1 MKKRLIILLLTGV
14 TFLAGCGGSNDFNE
28 VSGLQGNP
36 VVVGPVCTDDAY
48 QTNQNTVLTVN
59 AANGVLANDAP
70 NGGTV
75 TAFDATSTQL
85 GTVNVNADG
94 AFTYTPAANFTGAD
108 IFTYT
113 VTNTA
118 GSATCSVTITVNPVN
133 GFFVDSANGNDGT
146 GSFTGGLPFQT
157 IQAAVTAAGTNQ
169 DIIVRPGNYT
179 GQINL
184 LNGQRLLG
192 SGSVLAQGTVPRP
205 VLTGPVIMADGN
217 TLDFLRI
224 ANSPDDA
231 VDGDDQNG
239 GTITNCEIDTTTGN
253 LGSGIQASDA
263 SGNWTISNNSITNCL
278 GAGIDFRTSGTD
290 TATVRANNNQITN
303 NDFNAIGFITSN
315 SSDLR
320 AQITGNTMTGNQAG
334 FTFEVIAGQTSTSC
348 FDIEGNTNDDT
359 YRISRVDVT
368 ATLEVEQYDPNSTFI
383 AINNNSGTVTVP
395 GGSTAPTSVAD
406 GSCGF

>member
-1 MKKRLIILLLTGV
+1 MKKQLIILLLGV

-94 AFTYTPAANFTGAD
+94 SFTYTPAANFTGAD

-192 SGSVLAQGTVPRP
+192 SGSALAQGAVRP
-205 VLTGPVIMADGN
+205 NLTGPVVLADGN

-224 ANSPDDA
+224 ANSPGNA

-239 GTITNCEIDTTTGN
+239 GTVTNCEITTATAAGVSAFRISGQWNISSNTVADTGSTGIPITTE
-253 LGSGIQASDA
+253 
-263 SGNWTISNNSITNCL
+263 
-278 GAGIDFRTSGTD
+278 GTD
-290 TATVRANNNQITN
+290 TAVVRVNNNIVTGN
-303 NDFNAIGFITSN
+303 MFNAIGFITSN

-320 AQITGNTMTGNQAG
+320 AQVAGNTMTGNQTG
-334 FTFEVIAGQTSTSC
+334 FTFEVIAGDTSTSC
-348 FDIEGNTNDDT
+348 YDIEGNTNDDT
-359 YRISRVDVT
+359 YRLSGDAT
-368 ATLEVEQYDPNSTFI
+368 ATFEVEEFNNLI
-383 AINNNSGTVTVP
+383 AVNNNSGTVTMS
-395 GGSTAPTSVAD
+395 GGSTAPTSVND
-406 GSCGF
+406 GACGF